1 MRENFERSNM
11 GLKRREI
18 IEEENKSLAK
28 NQQRFMMDAYGINNL

>member
-28 NQQRFMMDAYGINNL
+28 N